1 MLGCRFGCERRTGAG
16 EAERYLS
23 RCLVCVCVCVCMRV
37 CVCVCPSLDKMRRPY
52 SGSVVGGMR
61 AVCEEVFVVVI
72 GGFRSVI
79 CRGFGL
85 LRGHVEEVSVLDLG
99 VVRVLV

>member
-16 EAERYLS
+16 EADRYLS
-23 RCLVCVCVCVCMRV
+23 RCLMCVCVCA

-61 AVCEEVFVVVI
+61 AVCEEVFVVVK

-85 LRGHVEEVSVLDLG
+85 LRGPVEEVSVLDLG